1 MLVNYTRGQVYAGDV
16 TSSVRLME
24 QLLDI
29 LDFQLQALRPA
40 NKDSAA
46 RNYNKVHNIEVHI
59 NTHTVH
65 VRALHGKKMILNTFL
80 SIAASEERENLQ
92 GIYSGKISIATLT
105 SEKSDM
111 V

>member
-65 VRALHGKKMILNTFL
+65 VRALHGKKNDFKHV
-80 SIAASEERENLQ
+80 SFYCSFRREREPAGHLFR
-92 GIYSGKISIATLT
+92 
-105 SEKSDM
+105 
-111 V
+111 

>member
-1 MLVNYTRGQVYAGDV
+1 MYAGDV

-46 RNYNKVHNIEVHI
+46 RNYNKVPKTFNH
-59 NTHTVH
+59 TH
-65 VRALHGKKMILNTFL
+65 
-80 SIAASEERENLQ
+80 SIFAH
-92 GIYSGKISIATLT
+92 T
-105 SEKSDM
+105 KSLF
-111 V
+111 

>member
-1 MLVNYTRGQVYAGDV
+1 MYAGDV

-59 NTHTVH
+59 NTHGACESSTW
-65 VRALHGKKMILNTFL
+65 KKMILNTFL